1 MQHSNTNL
9 EILGTGSML
18 GQEMCQD
25 TLLDEMGLRV
35 QLVEFHMVYHI
46 DVIEQ
51 LICCH
56 MNPY

>member
-35 QLVEFHMVYHI
+35 QLVESQMVYHI
-46 DVIEQ
+46 DVMEK
-51 LICCH
+51 LI
-56 MNPY
+56 YVT